1 MLRGCVTPVS
11 KLAIQFDCCGNQLF
25 FLPHVVRV
33 NRVLIS
39 DVKPA
44 TRNHWM
50 RPRRQRALLD
60 SESSL
65 LSIRSWISFDQTN
78 HSVFAERVEM
88 SIGVCERTLADTAV
102 LPRNF
107 AIIKTHR

>member
-1 MLRGCVTPVS
+1 MGSARVYVAPSALCFLIGIKPGPMAQ
-11 KLAIQFDCCGNQLF
+11 AITFCAFGAFQPLF
-25 FLPHVVRV
+25 RLHVVRV

-44 TRNHWM
+44 TCNHWM

-65 LSIRSWISFDQTN
+65 LSIRSWISVDQTN
-78 HSVFAERVEM
+78 YSVFAERVEM
-88 SIGVCERTLADTAV
+88 SIG
-102 LPRNF
+102 
-107 AIIKTHR
+107 